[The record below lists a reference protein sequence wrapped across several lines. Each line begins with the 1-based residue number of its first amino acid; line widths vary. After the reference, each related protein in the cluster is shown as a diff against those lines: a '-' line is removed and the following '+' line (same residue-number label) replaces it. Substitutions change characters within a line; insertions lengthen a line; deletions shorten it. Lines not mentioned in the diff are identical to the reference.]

1 MNYDS
6 LFIVKIMTVDDKK
19 EAILNA
25 ASVVFST
32 EGFHNTKLSKVS
44 EIAGIGTG
52 TVYLYFKNKEAILE
66 ELFIRSWSR
75 IENKLNNMKSIRN
88 MTPKQKIAEILAEI
102 VELAA
107 SNNTLAKIILHE
119 YRYWSSGKS
128 DKVSL
133 IVQNINN
140 LLIEIINNGK
150 ESGDFNSTINAVETA
165 VFIIGGVWFYLS
177 FISEN
182 ISSAGLDKLTNQLSL
197 IIFNGIC

>member
-1 MNYDS
+1 M
-6 LFIVKIMTVDDKK
+6 IIDDKR

-25 ASVVFST
+25 ASEVIST

-75 IENKLNNMKSIRN
+75 IESKLNNMKSIRN
-88 MTPKQKIAEILAEI
+88 MTPRQKIAEMLAEI

-107 SNNTLAKIILHE
+107 ANTKLAKIILHE

-128 DKVSL
+128 EKVSI
-133 IVQNINN
+133 IVQNINE
-140 LLIEIINNGK
+140 LLIDILNKGK
-150 ESGDFNSTINAVETA
+150 ENGDFNKNLNSEETA
-165 VFIIGGVWFYLS
+165 IFIIGGVWFYLS
-177 FISEN
+177 YISDNITEN
-182 ISSAGLDKLTNQLSL
+182 DQIKLTNHLSTM
-197 IIFNGIC
+197 IFDGIC

>member
-1 MNYDS
+1 M
-6 LFIVKIMTVDDKK
+6 IVDDKR

-25 ASVVFST
+25 ASEVFAT

-52 TVYLYFKNKEAILE
+52 TVYLYFKSKEAILE

-75 IENKLNNMKSIRN
+75 IESKLNNMKTIRN
-88 MTPKQKIAEILAEI
+88 MTPKQKISETLAEI

-119 YRYWSSGKS
+119 YRYWSTGKS
-128 DKVSL
+128 DQVGT
-133 IVQNINN
+133 IVQNINQ
-140 LLIEIINNGK
+140 LLIEILNNGK
-150 ESGDFNSTINAVETA
+150 ESGDFNSFLNAEETA

-177 FISEN
+177 YISEN
-182 ISSAGLDKLTNQLSL
+182 ISSAETGKLNQHLSN